1 VTRRILYG
9 NVNAAHGNDNLEA
22 LFNDDDAEIKD
33 GPDILTRRSA
43 ARMEAFLSSCSV
55 ALRTVDGEGIA
66 DHQIGESGTGS
77 PSSSL
82 GTERKGKNGKE
93 KKKKQGQAVVDA
105 PALGGRT
112 NLSSTP
118 RVSRQI
124 CRGDLQLRLEL
135 YCRDLRRI
143 RALSEANPSNPME
156 ECVVQYDSKKG
167 IRTRVRLIVETYL
180 RNVDCVRDVHKTLMT
195 LILRATL
202 EVLAVEVWCP
212 ELKVTVDRLASGFEH
227 KVSFA
232 SLAFLSSPDN
242 SAETHLAPLLTKYFE
257 YLQMDWKSL
266 VSKCELERMLRT
278 VLDSDLRYF
287 FKNAVF
293 HSVGHILD
301 ECRRERESLDNIALP
316 PPWKEGVFGMAGG
329 GDTKGDV
336 DAAIKQYCSDPALVK
351 QALRDLRREVITVNG
366 QILPPAHSHM
376 ELAEHLG
383 QILNSKKLML
393 SVSSPRGRKASM
405 KRSTKRRSNYASDF
419 GLELESDFSGTD
431 SDASLAG
438 KIDVGLVDVL
448 ARRLL
453 IAASRTGTGG
463 DAYFVVCDL
472 FGGEE
477 VEVVP
482 HKSSGT
488 VNQGTIEII
497 IKPNSVI
504 IKSHAK
510 FDIFSKPIVSESD
523 ALIQFHATTTETVTL
538 QESRESS
545 FITLKEKKTSMTGWR
560 TLAIRPAFY
569 ERIPEMH

>member
-1 VTRRILYG
+1 MAGASV
-9 NVNAAHGNDNLEA
+9 HGTDDLEA

-33 GPDILTRRSA
+33 GPEALTRRSA
-43 ARMEAFLSSCSV
+43 ARMEAFLASCSV
-55 ALRTVDGEGIA
+55 ALRVDEEIDERIMSKIGDNATASPVVTEG
-66 DHQIGESGTGS
+66 
-77 PSSSL
+77 
-82 GTERKGKNGKE
+82 KGKNGKD
-93 KKKKQGQAVVDA
+93 KKKKQLDA
-105 PALGGRT
+105 PVLAVRKISI
-112 NLSSTP
+112 SSSP
-118 RVSRQI
+118 SAPKISRQI
-124 CRGDLQLRLEL
+124 DRGDLQLRLDL
-135 YCRDLRRI
+135 YCRTLRRI
-143 RALSEANPSNPME
+143 RSLSDANPSKPME
-156 ECVVQYDSKKG
+156 ECVIQYLSKKA
-167 IRTRVRLIVETYL
+167 IRSRVRLIVQTYL
-180 RNVDCVRDVHKTLMT
+180 RNVDCVRVVHKTLMT
-195 LILRATL
+195 LVLRATL

-212 ELKVTVDRLASGFEH
+212 ELRSTVDRLASEYEH

-257 YLQMDWKSL
+257 YLQVDWELL
-266 VSKCELERMLRT
+266 VSRCELERMLRT
-278 VLDSDLRYF
+278 VVDSDLRYF
-287 FKNAVF
+287 FKNSVF

-329 GDTKGDV
+329 GDTKGDAE
-336 DAAIKQYCSDPALVK
+336 AAIKQYCSDPALVK

-393 SVSSPRGRKASM
+393 SLSGGSMMLRRKSSRK
-405 KRSTKRRSNYASDF
+405 KRTSNYTSDF
-419 GLELESDFSGTD
+419 GLELESDFSGTE
-431 SDASLAG
+431 SDASLTG

-463 DAYFVVCDL
+463 DAYFIVRDL
-472 FGGEE
+472 FGGED

-482 HKSSGT
+482 HHSSGK
-488 VNQGTIEII
+488 VSQGTIEII
-497 IKPNSVI
+497 VKMSSVI

-510 FDIFSKPIVSESD
+510 FDIFPKPIVSDSD

-538 QESRESS
+538 QHSREAS
-545 FITLKEKKTSMTGWR
+545 FTTLKEKITNMTGWR
-560 TLAIRPAFY
+560 TLAIRPGMY
-569 ERIPEMH
+569 TRIPLH